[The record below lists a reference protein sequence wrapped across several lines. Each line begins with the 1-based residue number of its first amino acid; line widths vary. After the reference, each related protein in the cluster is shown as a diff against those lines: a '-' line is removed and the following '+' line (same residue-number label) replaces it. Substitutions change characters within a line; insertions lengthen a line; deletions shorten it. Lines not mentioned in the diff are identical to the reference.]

1 MKIKLTDEQRQ
12 KMTAVFATLNEL
24 RNDKKFMKLYDHCIA
39 ENFDGEVTAENEDD
53 YMRIVNFQDDL
64 KDYANN
70 YFGND

>member
-24 RNDKKFMKLYDHCIA
+24 RNDKQFMKLYSYCVN
-39 ENFDGEVTAENEDD
+39 EFDGEVTDENEDD

-64 KDYANN
+64 KDYADD
-70 YFGND
+70 YFGHNG